1 MADPEIFISSCS
13 RRELAR
19 RRPTRAAAPRVQ
31 LLIAVLLLLTVFAAL
46 VVGHGG
52 F

>member
-19 RRPTRAAAPRVQ
+19 RRPTRAALRMQ
-31 LLIAVLLLLTVFAAL
+31 FLIAVLLLLAAVAAFL
-46 VVGHGG
+46 AGG
-52 F
+52 GW